1 MRVLW
6 DEPKRLTNIEDHNL
20 DFADAERFDWVSSI
34 VRPSH
39 SRRFRAI
46 GMLDSRLVAII
57 FAPVGT
63 EAISI
68 ISMRQASKN
77 ERKIYGDR

>member
-1 MRVLW
+1 MKILW
-6 DEPKRLTNIEDHNL
+6 DEPKRFTNIEDHGL
-20 DFADAERFDWVSSI
+20 DFADAEHFDWVSSL

-46 GMLDSRLVAII
+46 GMLNNRLVAII

-63 EAISI
+63 EAVSI
-68 ISMRQASKN
+68 ISMRHASKN
-77 ERKIYGDR
+77 ERKTYADR